1 MYYYTENIKEVPS
14 MDLQIDKILLQI
26 LMVLFPIILYQ
37 ALQNNRQFG
46 KNEKVYWGIVF
57 TITMALCILYAIK
70 IKEGV
75 YLDLRMVPWFL
86 AFIYGGKSVG
96 IFVTLF
102 YAFLRFLV
110 GGPGMGPA
118 FLVLFLGGFVIL
130 EFRKYYFNW
139 TRSIKIVRSML
150 LTFVL
155 VTLLPILGIFLLGN
169 SLILETI
176 HLIGVFILAN
186 VLSVWLAVHLFE
198 SHREKQELI
207 KEIQKNEKL
216 QVVGQVAASVAH
228 EIRNPMTSIRGFI
241 QLLTGSKNIDSTER
255 NYLNI
260 CIDELDRANDIISDY
275 LSLGKKHEQEPQQL
289 IDVSALALKSVNTL
303 YSYAN
308 LNNAAISIE
317 TSEGAIVLGAS
328 SRLQQLIINLI
339 KNAIEA
345 SKQNGKIHVSVLIKG
360 DQVEMNIEDSGI
372 GMTGEQ
378 LENIGLPY
386 YSTKEKGTGLGLM
399 VSLQI
404 IKEMNGYLN
413 VQSKQNKGTIF
424 KITFPLAKQENL

>member
-1 MYYYTENIKEVPS
+1 